1 MDSRIADKLNLVM
14 KALAVSRGQ
23 LASQL
28 AVDKSIV
35 SRWVSGANSPSG
47 ENLTVLTRWVSA
59 RVPGFSGLHWDGD
72 IAQVSALLGAGE
84 LATTGLGAAFDFW
97 LRKPVLAD
105 AVASSGAVATLCE
118 GFWRTTRPA
127 PNTSDWYIRE
137 YVLIQ
142 GMLSGLMRFRA
153 GSLNVRLDGWCYCV
167 GNQLFS
173 SAIHE
178 TQGQSMFG
186 IYHRPV
192 AGKAEVMDGMI
203 LWPQSDGGGLI
214 HASAS
219 FLERVED
226 LVGPEE
232 DEARFKILLAEPPIV
247 PRDAVPAELQR
258 YLTQR
263 ADPQSVLGMPFIG
276 SRSYGAGLPR
286 EPESDASTV
295 VNLRLTGRG

>member
-1 MDSRIADKLNLVM
+1 MESRIADKLDLIM

-59 RVPGFSGLHWDGD
+59 RVPGFTGLHWEGD
-72 IAQVSALLGAGE
+72 LAEVAALVGAGAPE
-84 LATTGLGAAFDFW
+84 PKTLSAAFDFW
-97 LRKPVLAD
+97 LRKPVLID
-105 AVASSGAVATLCE
+105 AVASTGAVAALCE
-118 GFWRTTRPA
+118 GFWRTLRPV
-127 PNTSDWYIRE
+127 PNAADWYIRE

-142 GMLSGLMRFRA
+142 GMPSGLMRFRA

-214 HASAS
+214 QASAS
-219 FLERVED
+219 YLERVED
-226 LVGPEE
+226 LVGAEE
-232 DEARFKILLAEPPIV
+232 DEARFETLLAEAPIV
-247 PRDAVPAELQR
+247 PRDEVPAELQR

-263 ADPQSVLGMPFIG
+263 SDAQSVLGMPFIG
-276 SRSYGAGLPR
+276 SQSYLSAAP
-286 EPESDASTV
+286 PKAASDDSTV
-295 VNLRLTGRG
+295 VNLRLTARG